1 MFKKLYPTRFIAS
14 SYDIDYENLY
24 EKGYRGIIFDID
36 NTLVP
41 HGFPADERSITL
53 MKRLKDI
60 GYRVLFLSNN
70 KEDRVKMFNDDV
82 DCLYIYKAG
91 KPGKAGYMKA
101 MDKMGSEP
109 GNTLMVGDQLFTDI
123 WGANN
128 AGIMSI
134 LVKPID
140 KKEEIQ
146 IVLKRIGERIILHSY
161 RRYCERNGKVYLEN
175 GN

>member
-82 DCLYIYKAG
+82 DCPQVHPHT
-91 KPGKAGYMKA
+91 PGR
-101 MDKMGSEP
+101 D
-109 GNTLMVGDQLFTDI
+109 
-123 WGANN
+123 
-128 AGIMSI
+128 
-134 LVKPID
+134 
-140 KKEEIQ
+140 
-146 IVLKRIGERIILHSY
+146 
-161 RRYCERNGKVYLEN
+161 
-175 GN
+175 